1 MARDVNR
8 VIETKTITNHFCSF
22 IYLFQFFLSS
32 SFLYKTLCQNRCV
45 KAVTHY
51 VFESPNPILQLVW
64 IGLVGGGYLLY
75 LRDIYPHM
83 GPDFLPTHVWLSH
96 ILVAYTFGTF
106 ALACY
111 SNPGVINKATV
122 ASFAK
127 SFPFDNLLYKPKV
140 CETCLVDRPARSKH
154 CRICGYCV
162 ARFDHR
168 NTCSKMSLSSSL
180 TVTNLSDCPWINGCV
195 GEHNVRYFL
204 LMLFSTSFICLYE
217 SWLSYQLCVNSYDSI
232 SRDYTARVRAY
243 NRQSGEKYS
252 TQMPPQYALGAL
264 LREHGLA
271 VPLGL
276 FCFMMGLVVFAFG
289 SYHVYLVVRNTTT
302 NETFKWSDVHDE
314 LRSVAR
320 RRHRR
325 QQLLARRAQARLE
338 RTAVVDDKKEDS
350 DAEVDKIPVP
360 TAAQMSNIYN
370 RGVWNN
376 FSEVIWPPSLRANS
390 PAETREKK
398 TK

>member
-1 MARDVNR
+1 
-8 VIETKTITNHFCSF
+8 
-22 IYLFQFFLSS
+22 
-32 SFLYKTLCQNRCV
+32 V

-51 VFESPNPILQLVW
+51 VFESPNPILQLVY

-75 LRDIYPHM
+75 LRDIFPHM

-96 ILVAYTFGTF
+96 VLVAYTFGTF

-111 SNPGVINKATV
+111 SNPGVISKATV
-122 ASFAK
+122 ARFAK

-168 NTCSKMSLSSSL
+168 MDASNCIACLSFSLSH
-180 TVTNLSDCPWINGCV
+180 TRIASDCPWINGCV

-217 SWLSYQLCVNSYDSI
+217 SWLSYQLCVKSYDTI
-232 SRDYTARVRAY
+232 AHDYTARVRAY

-252 TQMPPQYALGAL
+252 TQLPPQYALGAL

-320 RRHRR
+320 RQRR
-325 QQLLARRAQARLE
+325 QQVLARRAQARIDNS
-338 RTAVVDDKKEDS
+338 TASDKKEDS

-360 TAAQMSNIYN
+360 TVEQMSNIYN

-376 FSEVIWPPSLRANS
+376 FSEVIWPPSLRAT
-390 PAETREKK
+390 AATTEKK